1 MQGIVGADIREKK
14 NWASCFGLAGN
25 PLSQGSVVLV
35 RPLSG
40 LNHRNTMATK
50 PVVWITRTLSANTM
64 KRATQHYDVVFDD
77 ADEPADS
84 HSIIARSAEVDA
96 CIPCHSEHFSADVVA
111 QLNPRLKIVANHSVG
126 VDHCD
131 LDALKSRGIVVTNT
145 PDVLSDATAEIA
157 MLLLLGAARRAA
169 EGDAMVR
176 SGAWT
181 TWSPSF
187 MVGHQVTGKRIGI
200 VGMGKVG
207 QVMARRA
214 RGFDMQ
220 VHYYNR
226 QRLSVEKE
234 AGAIYHD
241 SLKSLLEV
249 SEYLSLHCPA
259 TDETRGMLDAEA
271 IARLPDSAI
280 VVNTARGALV
290 DEQALVDAINRG
302 KLAAAG
308 LDCFVTEPG
317 GNPQFAAHPNI
328 FMLPH
333 IGSATFDT
341 RDAMGYRAL
350 DNLDAFFAGKE
361 PGDRLV

>member
-1 MQGIVGADIREKK
+1 MTE
-14 NWASCFGLAGN
+14 
-25 PLSQGSVVLV
+25 
-35 RPLSG
+35 
-40 LNHRNTMATK
+40 K
-50 PVVWITRTLSANTM
+50 PVIWITRKLSANTLA
-64 KRATQHYDVVFDD
+64 RAKQHYTVIIDEH
-77 ADEPADS
+77 DEPADS
-84 HSIIARSAEVDA
+84 ASIIARSAEIDA
-96 CIPCHSEHFSADVVA
+96 CIPCHSEIFSAEVVA
-111 QLNPRLKIVANHSVG
+111 DLHPRLKIIANHSVG

-131 LDALKSRGIVVTNT
+131 LDALKAHGVVVTNT

-169 EGDAMVR
+169 EGDALVR

-181 TWSPSF
+181 NWSPSF
-187 MVGHQVTGKRIGI
+187 MVGHQVSGKRIGI

-220 VHYYNR
+220 VHYHNR
-226 QRLSVEKE
+226 QRLSSDKE
-234 AGAIYHD
+234 AGAVYHD
-241 SLKSLLEV
+241 SLESLLAV
-249 SEYLSLHCPA
+249 SDFLSLHCPA
-259 TDETRGMLDAEA
+259 TEHTRGLINKDTLAK
-271 IARLPDSAI
+271 LPDGAI
-280 VVNTARGALV
+280 VINTARGALI
-290 DEQALVDAINRG
+290 DEDALLEAISRG

-308 LDCFVTEPG
+308 LDCFVDEPG
-317 GNPQFAAHPNI
+317 GNPAFAQYPNI

-361 PGDRLV
+361 PGDKLV